1 MDKVLLTVFLSALA
15 AFITAALSIVKLVNE
30 KESKTSEY
38 RQSWTETVRTALSEL
53 IANINSLPSL
63 IITDRNHR
71 NSLDRLRSKFSE
83 PEYKESPD
91 DKRLS
96 DHHEKLLMENT
107 KDTHLVRKAI
117 FESYALVRLHFKP
130 NDLSFHRIEQKF
142 EAIQGLFSQLASE
155 EDEAKRAAI
164 RENIH
169 GGANDLTAFAR
180 DILKTEWETVKKGEP
195 AYKRTKKWSVGIS
208 IAMLLILLSIGGH
221 SVLLMDSNQ
230 NSKTDIAVK
239 SGH

>member
-38 RQSWTETVRTALSEL
+38 RQSWTETVRVAFSEL

-63 IITDRNHR
+63 MIADRAFR
-71 NSLDRLRSKFSE
+71 NRLDELRKKSSN
-83 PEYKESPD
+83 PGYIESAD

-96 DHHEKLLMENT
+96 DHLEKSLMENI

-130 NDLSFHRIEQKF
+130 NDLSFHRVEQKF

-155 EDEAKRAAI
+155 VDEAKRAAI

-169 GGANDLTAFAR
+169 GGSNDLTTFAR

-195 AYKRTKKWSVGIS
+195 AYKSTKRWSVGIS
-208 IAMLLILLSIGGH
+208 VAMLFILLSIGGH
-221 SVLLMDSNQ
+221 AVLLMGSNQ
-230 NSKTDIAVK
+230 SSKSSVDVK
-239 SGH
+239 SGP